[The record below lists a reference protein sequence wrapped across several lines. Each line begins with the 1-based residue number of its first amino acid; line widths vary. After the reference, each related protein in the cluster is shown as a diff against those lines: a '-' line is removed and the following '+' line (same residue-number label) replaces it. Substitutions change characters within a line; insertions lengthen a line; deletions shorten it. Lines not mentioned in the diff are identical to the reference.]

1 MKVAS
6 PLLVIKIK
14 NLMTEDWLSGMFCK
28 VIDML
33 NKKYRPKDMML
44 RVVQKQELITLKLKG
59 SRGPDTFGTNI
70 LRLKIEYKHTLTE
83 ENKVAALVGTAGPK
97 YTTIIFNEKE

>member
-33 NKKYRPKDMML
+33 NKKYRPKDMAL
-44 RVVQKQELITLKLKG
+44 RVMQKWERMALELKG
-59 SRGPDTFGTNI
+59 SEDPDKF
-70 LRLKIEYKHTLTE
+70 
-83 ENKVAALVGTAGPK
+83 
-97 YTTIIFNEKE
+97 